1 MQKVIFIFILIIQA
15 SVADCQTDVNDSL
28 TKNNSNYLQP
38 MIVGH
43 RGGFDANLPEN
54 SITMFDFTYEN
65 ACRKPIAIEF
75 DIRESVS
82 GSLYIMHDLT
92 VDRTTN
98 GTGKISEL
106 TDIYINT
113 LFLKDRKGNLTTGR
127 VPLFSEVLQHFKDKN
142 CMLML
147 DVKGQIYPK
156 VIRMVEKMKME
167 SKCILLT
174 FNQNNTKLVKE
185 TIGKIL
191 ISALVQNNTDWE
203 TLLKLQIPNQQLII
217 YISEETPSELIN
229 KIYQSKVQLM
239 ADVSESIRNDSKHYD
254 PEYYLSYS
262 AKMKLGIMITD
273 YPVYVNEFF
282 CNYRE

>member
-15 SVADCQTDVNDSL
+15 SVANCQTDVNDSQ
-28 TKNNSNYLQP
+28 TKNNANHIQP

-156 VIRMVEKMKME
+156 VIRMVEEMKME

-185 TIGKIL
+185 TTGKIL

-217 YISEETPSELIN
+217 YISKETPSELIN
-229 KIYQSKVQLM
+229 KIYQSKVLLM
-239 ADVSESIRNDSKHYD
+239 ADMSESIRNDSKHYD
-254 PEYYLSYS
+254 PEYYRSDS
-262 AKMKLGIMITD
+262 AKMKLDIMITD
-273 YPVYVNEFF
+273 YPVYVNELF
-282 CNYRE
+282 CKHTE